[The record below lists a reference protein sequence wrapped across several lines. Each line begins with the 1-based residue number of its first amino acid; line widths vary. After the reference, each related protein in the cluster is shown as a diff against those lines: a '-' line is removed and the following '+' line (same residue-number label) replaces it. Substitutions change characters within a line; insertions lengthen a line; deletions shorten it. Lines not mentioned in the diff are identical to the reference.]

1 VANAGRR
8 GVRSQFNDI
17 IMPKFVEL
25 TAMEDKSKVAIDVDL
40 ITDLVPV
47 VGKSTGTVLVLNG
60 VEDVKVV
67 DPFEVVAQ
75 QVEIGELTE
84 EA

>member
-1 VANAGRR
+1 
-8 GVRSQFNDI
+8 
-17 IMPKFVEL
+17 
-25 TAMEDKSKVAIDVDL
+25 
-40 ITDLVPV
+40 
-47 VGKSTGTVLVLNG
+47 LNG